1 MQETKVTRV
10 WSLGREDPL
19 EEEMATPV
27 FLHREFHGQRSMV
40 GHCPRDRKES
50 DTTKA
55 TEHVLTTITYQLLYS
70 YDNCNVQVLMPTV
83 ERNERKICIICHNNT
98 EWPKINSFQRP
109 NYHWIHR
116 WTKKHL
122 LTNLD
127 LLHFSKNES
136 FKFHF

>member
-1 MQETKVTRV
+1 
-10 WSLGREDPL
+10 
-19 EEEMATPV
+19 MATPV

-83 ERNERKICIICHNNT
+83 ERNEHKICIICHNNT
-98 EWPKINSFQRP
+98 E
-109 NYHWIHR
+109 
-116 WTKKHL
+116 
-122 LTNLD
+122 
-127 LLHFSKNES
+127 
-136 FKFHF
+136 